1 MISGGYLLRRQA
13 NPALTLVGMGAV
25 MPDVLE
31 AADRLDTLGLSA
43 DVVCLTSAG
52 LLFAAVQARRGL
64 GDAATWIL
72 DSILPAERSRPKV
85 TVLDGHRHALAFL
98 PAVNGVPATHLGVT
112 RFGQSG
118 ELPDVYRYHELDA
131 QAIIGAALD
140 LVD

>member
-85 TVLDGHRHALAFL
+85 TVWMVTDTRSRSCL
-98 PAVNGVPATHLGVT
+98 P
-112 RFGQSG
+112 
-118 ELPDVYRYHELDA
+118 
-131 QAIIGAALD
+131 
-140 LVD
+140 